1 MDTLKNFFTGL
12 FVVVMSLIILGL
24 VFFTW
29 PILIGFGSV
38 ILSVL
43 VGILFVILLFYI
55 IVLIGHLTRQVI
67 SKK

>member
-1 MDTLKNFFTGL
+1 METLKNFFTGL

-55 IVLIGHLTRQVI
+55 IVLIGHLARQVI